1 MEKFKRKIQKKKG
14 DLKMRK
20 TGFYLL
26 TLLCTALLCLGTVSY
41 VNAKG
46 DATSRGRQRGV
57 EKKDNGMFSELSK
70 EEKQWLAAHP
80 KVIRAMRK
88 KFMAKR
94 SEVADENKDGRIDR
108 KRNKDGESNRAEDRR
123 NRREDVRLRERKTD
137 RDKKLQ
143 SLPVEEREE
152 IINKRIKRLKTQIDA
167 LEQML

>member
-1 MEKFKRKIQKKKG
+1 
-14 DLKMRK
+14 MRK

-26 TLLCTALLCLGTVSY
+26 TLLCTALLFLGVASY
-41 VNAKG
+41 VNAKE

-80 KVIRAMRK
+80 KVLQAMRK

-94 SEVADENKDGRIDR
+94 SEAAKRIRKKADGNKDG
-108 KRNKDGESNRAEDRR
+108 
-123 NRREDVRLRERKTD
+123 RLRERKTD
-137 RDKKLQ
+137 RYKKLQ
-143 SLPVEEREE
+143 SLPVEKREE
-152 IINKRIKRLKTQIDA
+152 IINKRIKKLKTQIDA